1 MYFWGLVKKV
11 VQQVEDL
18 SFFLLFLLFYK
29 KVKKSEKKYKKVF
42 STFPDA
48 VDSLLTILMS
58 SLRNTCHVD
67 DVGLAAHQPHP
78 PQTVRSSCTLP
89 TFLPLLFVCV
99 PPELDCASLLVDACS
114 QLLRGIYRHRTPAD

>member
-48 VDSLLTILMS
+48 CAHPWMCHLPQHTISVCTSLCCTTTQQCTEDTDNLQAIMLCSAQMDDDSVSGCL
-58 SLRNTCHVD
+58 
-67 DVGLAAHQPHP
+67 
-78 PQTVRSSCTLP
+78 
-89 TFLPLLFVCV
+89 
-99 PPELDCASLLVDACS
+99 
-114 QLLRGIYRHRTPAD
+114 

>member
-42 STFPDA
+42 STFPDNYA
-48 VDSLLTILMS
+48 SCIVLSVTTTSYWTTHSYFSICLLIS
-58 SLRNTCHVD
+58 
-67 DVGLAAHQPHP
+67 HP
-78 PQTVRSSCTLP
+78 IITKFYTHHLVVSVNIFH
-89 TFLPLLFVCV
+89 TFLNKNHAVL
-99 PPELDCASLLVDACS
+99 
-114 QLLRGIYRHRTPAD
+114 

>member
-48 VDSLLTILMS
+48 SQAYGPLQCGLSGEVLDHGTAQIS
-58 SLRNTCHVD
+58 RNNIIYVRHH
-67 DVGLAAHQPHP
+67 DV
-78 PQTVRSSCTLP
+78 TTWKVCYRSATRC
-89 TFLPLLFVCV
+89 
-99 PPELDCASLLVDACS
+99 CS
-114 QLLRGIYRHRTPAD
+114 

>member
-42 STFPDA
+42 STFPDDLEGWREGREKN
-48 VDSLLTILMS
+48 VSEML
-58 SLRNTCHVD
+58 
-67 DVGLAAHQPHP
+67 P
-78 PQTVRSSCTLP
+78 PVFDLD
-89 TFLPLLFVCV
+89 LEN
-99 PPELDCASLLVDACS
+99 PELHIDF
-114 QLLRGIYRHRTPAD
+114 